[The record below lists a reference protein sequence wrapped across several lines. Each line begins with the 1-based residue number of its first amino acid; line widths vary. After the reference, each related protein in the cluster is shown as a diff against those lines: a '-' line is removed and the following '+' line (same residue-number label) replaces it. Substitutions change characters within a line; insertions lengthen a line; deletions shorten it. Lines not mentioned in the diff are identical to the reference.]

1 MLKKNKMSERKSKS
15 RLLLR
20 NKIDH
25 IISIESDENLA
36 FIAGY
41 TSGGAPFGLTHEE
54 FTNINNSL
62 PPTIDNY
69 DAIND
74 SD

>member
-1 MLKKNKMSERKSKS
+1 MSERKSKK

-69 DAIND
+69 NAIND